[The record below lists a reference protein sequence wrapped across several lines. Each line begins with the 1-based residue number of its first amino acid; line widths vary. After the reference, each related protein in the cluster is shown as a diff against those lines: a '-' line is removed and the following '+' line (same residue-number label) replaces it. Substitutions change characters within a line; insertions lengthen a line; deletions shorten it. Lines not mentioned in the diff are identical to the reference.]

1 MTSSRINTQAPLLPR
16 SASLS
21 AVLHVGVLALLVFAT
36 WWSRRV
42 HDDPPPPFELVAGP
56 GDNYAALEAPQPVAQ
71 KEVEFNVPDIPK
83 PVARPEPPKPKPV
96 EIKPQP
102 KPTPVKVEPAPEKP
116 PIKIEKAPEPKKVE
130 PAPERVS
137 FDDFV
142 AQNGAPKAKP
152 VTTKAPK
159 PIKTKAIDVSGVLE
173 VTRVTAGAG
182 GTAMSRQEVD
192 MTRAYVQ
199 MIIDRV
205 KESME
210 RAGITESREASV
222 EFTVTLRGAIESPE
236 LVRSSGSS
244 AFDRAV
250 LAAFKSIRP
259 VGKPPTGRAERFR
272 ANVNMSEG

>member
-1 MTSSRINTQAPLLPR
+1 MTSSRINTNAPLLPR

-96 EIKPQP
+96 EIKPEP
-102 KPTPVKVEPAPEKP
+102 KPTPVKVQPAPEKP
-116 PIKIEKAPEPKKVE
+116 PVKIEK
-130 PAPERVS
+130 APERVS

-142 AQNGAPKAKP
+142 AENGAPKAKP

-159 PIKTKAIDVSGVLE
+159 PIKTKSINVSDVLK
-173 VTRVTAGAG
+173 VTRVTEGAG

-222 EFTVTLRGAIESPE
+222 EFTVTVRGAIDNPQ

-244 AFDRAV
+244 SFDRAV

-272 ANVNMSEG
+272 ANVNMSGG